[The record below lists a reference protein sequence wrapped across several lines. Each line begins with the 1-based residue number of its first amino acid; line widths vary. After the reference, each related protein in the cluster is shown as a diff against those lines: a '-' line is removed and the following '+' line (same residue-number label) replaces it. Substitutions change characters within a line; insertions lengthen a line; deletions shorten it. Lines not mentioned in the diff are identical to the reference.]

1 MRSNKLLLLI
11 VFILILTGLFAQQAL
26 QDTLIVQPLSNYSAE
41 QIKLLEQIEKGIVNS
56 DLYNQLGLSY
66 YHQGKPG
73 LAVLWFLR
81 ALRINSSHGDAKNNL
96 EYAISQSPDRELY
109 PESTFLSELFLRIY
123 DFFTLNALA
132 VIVLILL
139 ILTIICLHWIIHL
152 DQTQER
158 AVPVMW
164 LIIIGFAFVSF
175 VTLLS
180 LKYRDFHSDSKAVII
195 ANMVDGYSGPGSEYG
210 RLFTIHEA
218 LMVQISRVDREWA
231 LITLPNGGAGWIPA
245 SSLMKVRP

>member
-11 VFILILTGLFAQQAL
+11 IFILILTGLFAQQAIP
-26 QDTLIVQPLSNYSAE
+26 DTMIVHAQSNYSAE
-41 QIKLLEQIEKGIVNS
+41 QIKLLEQIDKGIVNS
-56 DLYNQLGLSY
+56 DLFNQLGLSF
-66 YHQGKPG
+66 YHQGKTG

-81 ALRINSSHGDAKNNL
+81 TLRINSSHVDAKNNL

-139 ILTIICLHWIIHL
+139 ILSILCLHWIMHL
-152 DQTQER
+152 SPTQDR
-158 AVPVMW
+158 AVPIMW
-164 LIIIGFAFVSF
+164 LIIIGFIFVSF

-180 LKYRDFHSDSKAVII
+180 LKYRDFHSDSKAVITAKI
-195 ANMVDGYSGPGSEYG
+195 VDCYSGPGSEYG

-218 LMVQISRVDREWA
+218 LIVQISRIDREWV